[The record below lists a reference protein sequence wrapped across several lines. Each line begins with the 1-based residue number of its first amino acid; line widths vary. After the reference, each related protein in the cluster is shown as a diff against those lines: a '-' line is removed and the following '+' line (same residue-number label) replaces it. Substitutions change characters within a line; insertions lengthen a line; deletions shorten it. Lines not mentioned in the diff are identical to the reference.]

1 MGDHRGNNG
10 GEQSDENSDRVPTP
24 PREGSAGDPRDGE
37 IIIGFSDDVS
47 DLEAEARA
55 AAPSGSNV
63 LRVNERLNAVLV
75 ELPDS
80 AAMADTMA
88 GLDSQDGVDFAEE
101 NVIVSADDVDPGA
114 AVEAAQE
121 RALEPNDPSFADQF
135 APQQVNAREAWET
148 TLGSSEVT
156 IAVLDQGVKYDHED
170 LAPNMD
176 DSVQNFGVDFAGT
189 STGVGEYPGEDT
201 DPYPKKFKAGE
212 PWYENDTEAHGTQVA
227 GISAARADN
236 GTGVSGIS
244 NCSILSVRVLGTS
257 GFGSG
262 FDIADGISWAVD
274 FGADVVNL
282 SLGSPGEADIY
293 DRAVEY
299 ADENG
304 VLTVASAGNGSTER
318 DEYGPGSQ
326 VHLGVSAVESGDDST
341 LAGFSNTGD
350 YVDLTAPGTSY
361 FNTETAYPADLE
373 TGDPSTDTYT
383 GFSGTSMAA
392 PVVSGVA
399 GLALSADPDLTL
411 DELVRVLETGA
422 RDVGLTEKEQGAGH
436 VDAANAVDPP
446 LTLEVAGDSTTRGGT
461 AEIGVETTGAGTVT
475 VEDIWTDW
483 EVDSTD
489 TDAPTVTN
497 DVVEAGQVE
506 FSWDDKQLATS
517 PVLALDVPSRYA
529 GGRYVLTVTVKND
542 ETTVTDTVTVEIT
555 SE

>member
-10 GEQSDENSDRVPTP
+10 GERSDENSDRVPTP

-63 LRVNERLNAVLV
+63 LRVNERLDAVLV

-88 GLDSQDGVDFAEE
+88 GLDSQDGVEFAEE
-101 NVIVSADDVDPGA
+101 NVIVSADDVGPAA
-114 AVEAAQE
+114 AVETA
-121 RALEPNDPSFADQF
+121 
-135 APQQVNAREAWET
+135 T

-189 STGVGEYPGEDT
+189 STELGEYPGEDT
-201 DPYPKKFKAGE
+201 DPYPKKFEAGE

-257 GFGSG
+257 GSGSG

-318 DEYGPGSQ
+318 EEYGPGSQ

-361 FNTETAYPADLE
+361 FNTETTYPADLE

-383 GFSGTSMAA
+383 GFSGTSMSA

-446 LTLEVAGDSTTRGGT
+446 LTLDVTGDSINPGGT

-483 EVDSTD
+483 GVGSTD

-529 GGRYVLTVTVKND
+529 GGRYVLTVTAKND